1 MEDGTFV
8 PMEITKT
15 VIERDG
21 SRSITR
27 SVPRLAPHN
36 YQNSNLDISLKNMA
50 SRNNEVYGNQ
60 RAVEP

>member
-1 MEDGTFV
+1 MDDGTFV

-27 SVPRLAPHN
+27 SVPRIATYVNKP
-36 YQNSNLDISLKNMA
+36 SAEDISLKNNA
-50 SRNNEVYGNQ
+50 HRNTEVYGN
-60 RAVEP
+60 